1 MRLSKPHAI
10 NVVETRYWV
19 CSVVRFI
26 ALAMIIGGVTM
37 PPNMARACWRPS
49 TNASK
54 MGIGSLRPKKGTAV
68 SLFAIN
74 GRLGRKKKA

>member
-1 MRLSKPHAI
+1 MRLSKPHTI

-19 CSVVRFI
+19 CSVERYI
-26 ALAMIIGGVTM
+26 ALDMIIGGVTI

-49 TNASK
+49 RRASK
-54 MGIGSLRPKKGTAV
+54 VGIGSLRPKKGAAV
-68 SLFAIN
+68 SVFAIN